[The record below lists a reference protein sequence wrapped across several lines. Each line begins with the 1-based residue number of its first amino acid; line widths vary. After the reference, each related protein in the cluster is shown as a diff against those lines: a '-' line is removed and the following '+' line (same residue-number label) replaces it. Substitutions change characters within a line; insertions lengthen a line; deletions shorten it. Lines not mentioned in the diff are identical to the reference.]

1 MYPSDALTAFFTI
14 FYGVC
19 EAAATILVPLLVLT
33 WALRLTAEL
42 LRGGR

>member
-14 FYGVC
+14 FYAVC
-19 EAAATILVPLLVLT
+19 ESAVTILVPLFVVT